1 MNKKIIL
8 TAVSIVAAA
17 CVFAGCGNTAAKK
30 AKSKRV
36 LYSKVKLSDYV
47 ELKDYKGISVDSSSD
62 DYKEKY
68 EALLEED
75 VEANDFYADKGN
87 ERIENGDKANIDYTG
102 KKDGVAFDGGTDEGY
117 ELKIGSG
124 SFISG
129 FEEGLVGATAGQTL
143 DLNLTFP
150 ENYQSEE
157 LAGKAVVFTVKVNSV
172 KTPEKPEQYYK
183 KLGFDSEKDYYAD
196 VNKRAAKQV
205 LLEKLGEKASVKD
218 YPKEDYDTLLS
229 AVEEQY
235 ETQMQQ
241 QYGVSLETY
250 LQYTGSTL
258 ESFRGT
264 LATNVLKPMMD
275 EQLAAYALLDKEGIP
290 LTSEDAD
297 EQLKKLIKQYGSSV
311 SEDDVKKFF
320 GDYYFEALAANEK
333 AAEFL
338 YENAKIK

>member
-1 MNKKIIL
+1 MNKKIFSAVICVIL
-8 TAVSIVAAA
+8 AA
-17 CVFAGCGNTAAKK
+17 CVFAGCGNDAAKK
-30 AKSKRV
+30 AKAMRV

-47 ELKDYKGISVDSSSD
+47 ELTDYDGLSVDTSSD

-68 EALLEED
+68 DTLLSED
-75 VEANDFYADKGN
+75 VDTNDFYADKGN
-87 ERIENGDKANIDYTG
+87 EKIENGDKANIDYTG
-102 KKDGVAFDGGTDEGY
+102 KKDGVAFDGGTAEGY
-117 ELKIGSG
+117 DLKIGSG

-129 FEEGLVGATAGQTL
+129 FEEGLVGAAAGQTL

-150 ENYQSEE
+150 ESYSNEE

-172 KTPEKPEQYYK
+172 KTPEKPEEYYK
-183 KLGFDSEKDYYAD
+183 KLSFNSEKEYYAD

-205 LLEKLGEKASVKD
+205 LLEQLGKKAKVKD
-218 YPKEDYDTLLS
+218 YPKDDYDTLLK

-235 ETQMQQ
+235 GTQLQQ
-241 QYGVSLETY
+241 QYGITLETY
-250 LQYTGSTL
+250 LQYTGSTI
-258 ESFRGT
+258 EDFRGT

-297 EQLKKLIKQYGSSV
+297 GQLDKLVKQYGSSI
-311 SEDDVKKFF
+311 SKDDIKSYF

-333 AAEFL
+333 AAEYL